1 MQCIIFCLYHQPQ
14 AHRLVERYSLAAP
27 TSPQGESVTAH
38 PLDQDPPLD
47 SELEGE
53 LEDDI
58 AIDIEIVGLSQSGS
72 GMCCSQHT
80 SWA

>member
-1 MQCIIFCLYHQPQ
+1 MLCIIFCLYHQPQ
-14 AHRLVERYSLAAP
+14 AHRLVERYSLAVP
-27 TSPQGESVTAH
+27 TSLQGEAVTAH

-47 SELEGE
+47 SE

-58 AIDIEIVGLSQSGS
+58 AIDIEIVGLSQSGN